1 MSSTEQLVRFAKSN
15 AETQR
20 QLIAFAEANPPI
32 THAVLA
38 TEDGLEL
45 AGYPARRPA
54 TGRIAAMS
62 SSLHALSEALMR
74 EAGLVEGRSLIVE
87 AESGIVL
94 IQQVP
99 GTRPRVS
106 LAVVATGSGILGQL
120 LWASRNCCASLRDSL
135 SNPAE

>member
-1 MSSTEQLVRFAKSN
+1 VRLAKNN

-20 QLIAFAEANPPI
+20 QLTAFAEANPAV
-32 THAVLA
+32 TYAVLA
-38 TEDGLEL
+38 AEDGLEL

-74 EAGLVEGRSLIVE
+74 EAGLVDGRSLIVE
-87 AESGIVL
+87 TDGGIVL
-94 IQQVP
+94 VQQVP

-106 LAVVATGSGILGQL
+106 LAVVATGSGILGHL

-135 SNPAE
+135 SIPVE